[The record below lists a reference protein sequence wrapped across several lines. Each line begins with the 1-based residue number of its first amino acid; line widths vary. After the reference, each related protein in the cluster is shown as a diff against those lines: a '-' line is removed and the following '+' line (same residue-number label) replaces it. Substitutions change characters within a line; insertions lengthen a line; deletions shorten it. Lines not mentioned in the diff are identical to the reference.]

1 MSEPP
6 QKRKRHSFGGDQ
18 RLLPRVRQVLSEN
31 DDLHAESIVARL
43 QRRHPEYR
51 RKKRKALLYSV
62 TNALEVIIQEDPQP
76 GTDTVGQEDLDGSSV
91 TDEDVVPYPDRNTM
105 NKSISDLYKT
115 PDSKPAVPN
124 DKGSEKARKDSQE
137 AQV

>member
-31 DDLHAESIVARL
+31 DDLDAESIVARL

-62 TNALEVIIQEDPQP
+62 TECAGGNHS
-76 GTDTVGQEDLDGSSV
+76 G
-91 TDEDVVPYPDRNTM
+91 R
-105 NKSISDLYKT
+105 
-115 PDSKPAVPN
+115 PAT
-124 DKGSEKARKDSQE
+124 GYGHGGARRSRRQ
-137 AQV
+137 